1 MAHEQAQNR
10 NEQTA
15 TIANGASLSDAVYV
29 HGEVLVGI
37 RMPATW
43 DAANLTFQVSMDDVT
58 YLDAYSPAGAE
69 HVVTVAAASTHIWVD
84 PSNFAGYRWLKVRSG
99 TTGTPVVQDTG
110 EDARLIILVTRGIS

>member
-10 NEQTA
+10 NQHTA
-15 TIANGASLSDAVYV
+15 TIANGASLSDAVYL

-37 RMPATW
+37 RTPAVW

-58 YLDAYSPAGAE
+58 YLDAYSQAGAE
-69 HVVTVAAASTHIWVD
+69 HVVTVTGVDTHIWVD
-84 PSNFAGYRWLKVRSG
+84 PSAFAGYRWIMVRSG

-110 EDARLIILVTRGIS
+110 EDARLIYLITRGIA

>member
-10 NEQTA
+10 NSQEA
-15 TIANGASLSDAVYV
+15 TIANGGTLSGAVYL

-37 RMPATW
+37 RMCDVW

-58 YLDAYSPAGAE
+58 YLNAYSQAGAE

-84 PSNFAGYRWLKVRSG
+84 PTDFAGYRWIKVRSG
-99 TTGTPVVQDTG
+99 TAGTPVEQSTG
-110 EDARLIILVTRGIS
+110 EDARLIELVTRGIA

>member
-15 TIANGASLSDAVYV
+15 TIANAASLSDAVYL

-37 RMPATW
+37 RMPAVW

-58 YLDAYSPAGAE
+58 YLNAYSQVGAE
-69 HVVTVAAASTHIWVD
+69 HVVTAAASRHIWVD
-84 PSNFAGYRWLKVRSG
+84 PTDFAGYRWIKVRSG
-99 TTGTPVVQDTG
+99 TAGTPVVQDTG
-110 EDARLIILVTRGIS
+110 QDDRLIILVTRGIA